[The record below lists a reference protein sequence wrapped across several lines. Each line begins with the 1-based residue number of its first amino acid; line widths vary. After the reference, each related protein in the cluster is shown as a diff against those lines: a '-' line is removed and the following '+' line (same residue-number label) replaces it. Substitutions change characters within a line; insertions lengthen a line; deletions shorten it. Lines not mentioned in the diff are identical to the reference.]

1 MKKVSILHTGG
12 TLASKVDYRTGG
24 VVSKFSDKDILSMY
38 PEIKDIVGIKSRL
51 IRNMASEDMNF
62 KHYNL
67 MAEGVFKGLKNSDG
81 VIITHGT
88 DTMHYSAAA
97 LSFILEG
104 LDKPVILVGAQRSS
118 DRGSSDAG
126 LNLIC
131 AAQFIDKSDFSGVG
145 ICMHEGM
152 SDEDCLILPGVKTR
166 KLHTSRRD
174 AFRVVNDVA
183 VARVNKNGNI
193 KFFKNLK
200 KEKGK
205 LKLKLI
211 NEKLKVGLFK
221 SRPNMFASELKI
233 FSKYDGLVLEGTGLG
248 HFPITKTDSFT
259 EENKKVFGEI
269 KKLSKKIPVVMTSQ
283 CLFGRVNMNVYSPG
297 RELVKIGVLGNYS
310 DMLPEVAYIKLAWL
324 LSNYKKDVRKLMGRN
339 LRGEINKRLKDEFL

>member
-1 MKKVSILHTGG
+1 MKTVSILHTGG
-12 TLASKVDYRTGG
+12 TIASKVDYKTGG
-24 VVSKFSDKDILSMY
+24 VIAKYSAEDILSMF
-38 PEIKDIVGIKSRL
+38 PELKELVKVKSRL
-51 IRNMASEDMNF
+51 IRNMSSDDMNF

-67 MAEGVFKGLKNSDG
+67 MAKEVFKELKSSDG

-104 LDKPVILVGAQRSS
+104 LDKPVLLVGAQRSS

-131 AAQFIDKSDFSGVG
+131 AAQFIKNSEFNGVG

-152 SDEDCLILPGVKTR
+152 SDENCLILPAVKTR
-166 KLHTSRRD
+166 KLHSSRRD
-174 AFRVVNDVA
+174 AFKVVNDQA
-183 VARVNKNGNI
+183 IARVNKHGKIEFLNYT
-193 KFFKNLK
+193 K

-205 LKLKLI
+205 LELKLF
-211 NEKLKVGLFK
+211 NEKLKIGLFK
-221 SRPNMFASELKI
+221 SRPNMFANELKI
-233 FSKYDGLVLEGTGLG
+233 YEKYDGLVLEGTGLG
-248 HFPITKTDSFT
+248 HFPITKIDNFT
-259 EENKKVFGEI
+259 SENKKIFDEI
-269 KKLSKKIPVVMTSQ
+269 KKIAKKIPVVMTTQ

-297 RELVKIGVLGNYS
+297 RELIKIGVLGNQL

-324 LSNYKKDVRKLMGRN
+324 LSNHKKDAR
-339 LRGEINKRLKDEFL
+339 

>member
-1 MKKVSILHTGG
+1 MKRVSILHTGG
-12 TLASKVDYRTGG
+12 TLASKVDYKTGG
-24 VVSKFSDKDILSMY
+24 VVSKFSDKDILNMY
-38 PEIKDIVGIKSRL
+38 PEIKSIVKIKSRL

-67 MAEGVFKGLKNSDG
+67 MAKEVAKELRGSDG

-88 DTMHYSAAA
+88 DTMHFSSAA
-97 LSFILEG
+97 LSFILED

-126 LNLIC
+126 LNLVC
-131 AAQFIDKSDFSGVG
+131 ACQFIDKSDFNGVG

-152 SDEDCLILPGVKTR
+152 GDENCLILPGVKTR
-166 KLHTSRRD
+166 KMHTSRRD
-174 AFRVVNDVA
+174 AFKVVNDQA
-183 VARVNKNGNI
+183 VARVNKNGKI
-193 KFFKNLK
+193 EFFKNLK

-211 NEKLKVGLFK
+211 NEKIKVGLFK

-248 HFPITKTDSFT
+248 HFPITKIDGFT
-259 EENKKVFGEI
+259 EENKKVFSEI

-297 RELVKIGVLGNYS
+297 RELVGAGVLGNQS

-324 LSNYKKDVRKLMGRN
+324 LSNNKKEVRKLMGED
-339 LRGEINKRLKDEFL
+339 LRGEINKRLRDGFL